1 LILVQSF
8 LSNRQKNKKQ
18 KINFSVIQKKIEIGI
33 PLVCMILMTTIIF
46 IQVAGRYL
54 FHYSISWS
62 EEVGR
67 YLVIWI
73 TFGGSAL
80 AFRKG
85 AHIGVNALV
94 NILPTKIRYNVK
106 LFSQLITIG
115 FFVILGYYG
124 TVHTANQIIHLQ
136 LGPATR
142 LPMAIPYSAIPIGS
156 ALAVFYLINKIIRDI
171 KNNNK
176 ESKKI

>member
-1 LILVQSF
+1 MVKSF
-8 LSNRQKNKKQ
+8 LSNKQKNKKQ
-18 KINFSVIQKKIEIGI
+18 KINFNSIQKKIEIGI
-33 PLVCMILMTTIIF
+33 PLICMILMTTIIF
-46 IQVAGRYL
+46 VQVVGRYL

-73 TFGGSAL
+73 TFGGSVL
-80 AFRKG
+80 AFRRG

-94 NILPTKIRYNVK
+94 NILTPKIRYYVT
-106 LFSQLITIG
+106 LLSQVITIC
-115 FFVILGYYG
+115 FFIVLGYYG
-124 TVHTANQIIHLQ
+124 TIHTINQIIHLQ

-156 ALAVFYLINKIIRDI
+156 VLVIYYLINKIVIEV
-171 KNNNK
+171 KNNK
-176 ESKKI
+176 VRM